1 MISKVI
7 LPVIISIMIIGC
19 SFQNVETEPESINE
33 GKEIVSKDEEVKMD
47 SIKLIVN
54 EYELEVELEE
64 NSTTLEL
71 IEKLKNGDI
80 VINASEYGGFEKV
93 GSLGFS
99 IIRND
104 EQITT
109 KAGDIVLYQGNQI
122 SLFYNSNAWSYTKI
136 GRIKNITQE
145 ELISILGDGDVVL
158 TFKL

>member
-19 SFQNVETEPESINE
+19 SFQNVEIEPESINE

-71 IEKLKNGDI
+71 IDKLKNGDI

-99 IIRND
+99 LIRND

-136 GRIKNITQE
+136 GRVKNITQD
-145 ELISILGDGDVVL
+145 ELKNILGDGDVVL